1 MMEFV
6 YAYAYFILYAFLGWV
21 CEDLY
26 CGIPAK
32 KFINRGFF
40 YGPYCPIYGVGAL
53 LVLYPLLFVKDYP
66 ILVFILGVII
76 TSTLE
81 YITSWVMEIL
91 FKTRWWDYT
100 RRKFNLN
107 GRICAETMIPFGILG
122 CFMIK
127 VLNPIVFNFI
137 ETFQTNTIIIIGIII
152 FIIFIT
158 DSIISTCIIFNFR
171 NTIKNIE
178 KDATE
183 EITKKVREVF
193 LKKGYFQRRLIKAF
207 PNMISKKERLNLIK
221 EKVNQELK
229 NLEKVSIETINK
241 LKEELPNT
249 KNEKEK

>member
-1 MMEFV
+1 MEV
-6 YAYAYFILYAFLGWV
+6 IGKLI
-21 CEDLY
+21 E
-26 CGIPAK
+26 K
-32 KFINRGFF
+32 HKFINRG
-40 YGPYCPIYGVGAL
+40 YLIGPICPIYGTGCL
-53 LVLYPLLFVKDYP
+53 LIYFLLNRYSNN
-66 ILVFILGVII
+66 IFILFIASIFVCSI
-76 TSTLE
+76 LE
-81 YITSWVMEIL
+81 YLTSYFMEKI

-127 VLNPIVFNFI
+127 VLNPAVFSFI
-137 ETFQTNTIIIIGIII
+137 EYFKKDTIIIVSIII

-158 DSIISTCIIFNFR
+158 DYIVSTCIIFNFR

-193 LKKGYFQRRLIKAF
+193 LKKDYFHRRLIKAF

-221 EKVNQELK
+221 ERVNQELK
-229 NLEKVSIETINK
+229 SIEEKSIKKINK
-241 LKEELPNT
+241 IKEELPIN
-249 KNEKEK
+249 KKEK

>member
-1 MMEFV
+1 MEV
-6 YAYAYFILYAFLGWV
+6 IGKLI
-21 CEDLY
+21 E
-26 CGIPAK
+26 K
-32 KFINRGFF
+32 HKFINRG
-40 YGPYCPIYGVGAL
+40 YLIGPICPIYGSGCL
-53 LVLYPLLFVKDYP
+53 LIYFLLNRYSNN
-66 ILVFILGVII
+66 IFILFIASIFVC
-76 TSTLE
+76 SVLE
-81 YITSWVMEIL
+81 YLTSYFMEKI

-158 DSIISTCIIFNFR
+158 DSIVSTCIIFNFR

-193 LKKGYFQRRLIKAF
+193 LKQGYFQRRLIKAF